1 MVSLRYLFLLFFIEL
16 TESLYGFIF
25 NIACFMTGLHNSK
38 NSAKSSD
45 NLHTLPLHNYECG
58 RLLHDCLHENVSV

>member
-16 TESLYGFIF
+16 IESLYGLIF

-45 NLHTLPLHNYECG
+45 NWWKLAPEHLTIT
-58 RLLHDCLHENVSV
+58 

>member
-16 TESLYGFIF
+16 TESLYGLIF
-25 NIACFMTGLHNSK
+25 NIGCFMTGLHNSK

-45 NLHTLPLHNYECG
+45 NWWKLAPEHLTIT
-58 RLLHDCLHENVSV
+58 

>member
-16 TESLYGFIF
+16 IENLYGFIF
-25 NIACFMTGLHNSK
+25 NIAYLMTGLHNSK

-45 NLHTLPLHNYECG
+45 NLHTLTLHNYECG